1 MSRTQ
6 PSKEIQDWVESQYGS
21 GARNIKLINQE
32 EEKKEKI
39 LDNQT
44 PKKGS
49 REELFQKLNEKLAAN
64 KKTTNYQS
72 KKQGKLA
79 RKQTNKDA
87 INKIK
92 SDANKK
98 ISEINTE
105 FKGKPG
111 YSDKDIKRKIKADKK
126 AQLTQIK
133 DKERGARR
141 TDQQNFKIQR
151 LANRNNVSFDR
162 AAKMYDQ
169 RRIAL
174 SEFRKG
180 PRQAAPY
187 DVNEANGERARR
199 EATQGNPYATEV
211 KSLQNQWN
219 AIGDNTDATTSNED
233 TGPSGTFSKENVSE
247 FLKKN
252 RWGGGKD
259 ETI

>member
-1 MSRTQ
+1 MSINPTARTT
-6 PSKEIQDWVESQYGS
+6 PIKEITDWAASQYGS
-21 GARNIKLINQE
+21 GARNIKLIDQE
-32 EEKKEKI
+32 EEKKEEI

-44 PKKGS
+44 PKEGS
-49 REELFQKLNEKLAAN
+49 REDLMRKLNEKLAAN

-92 SDANKK
+92 SDADKK
-98 ISEINTE
+98 IAEINTE

-162 AAKMYDQ
+162 AAKMYAQ
-169 RRIAL
+169 RRVAL

-187 DVNEANGERARR
+187 DVNEANAERARSG
-199 EATQGNPYATEV
+199 ATRGNPYATEV
-211 KSLQNQWN
+211 KSMQAQWN
-219 AIGDNTDATTSNED
+219 AIGDDRDGATTSNEE
-233 TGPSGTFSKENVSE
+233 TPN
-247 FLKKN
+247 KN
-252 RWGGGKD
+252 QRWGGGPN
-259 ETI
+259 EFTS

>member
-1 MSRTQ
+1 MSINPTARTT
-6 PSKEIQDWVESQYGS
+6 PIKEITDWAESQYGS

-32 EEKKEKI
+32 EEKEEKI
-39 LDNQT
+39 LDNQA
-44 PKKGS
+44 PPGS
-49 REELFQKLNEKLAAN
+49 REESFKKLNEKLAAN

-72 KKQGKLA
+72 KKQGKLD
-79 RKQTNKDA
+79 RKKTNKDA

-92 SDANKK
+92 SDADKK
-98 ISEINTE
+98 ISEINTG

-169 RRIAL
+169 RRVAL

-187 DVNEANGERARR
+187 DVNEANAERARR
-199 EATQGNPYATEV
+199 EATAGNPYATQI
-211 KSLQNQWN
+211 KSLGEQWN
-219 AIGDNTDATTSNED
+219 AIGNKKAATTSNES
-233 TGPSGTFSKENVSE
+233 TSNGFK
-247 FLKKN
+247 